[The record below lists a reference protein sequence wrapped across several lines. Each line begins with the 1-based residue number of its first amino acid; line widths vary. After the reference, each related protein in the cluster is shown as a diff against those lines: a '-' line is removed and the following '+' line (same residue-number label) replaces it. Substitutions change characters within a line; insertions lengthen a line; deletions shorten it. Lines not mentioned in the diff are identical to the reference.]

1 MASGYREALD
11 SARRIIGGWRAVGRV
26 CGGISGEAVRR
37 WWVND
42 CPPRTEYTGET
53 DYGPAISR
61 ATGGAVKAE
70 ALRPAKR
77 KPKGWKKAA

>member
-1 MASGYREALD
+1 MDGYKQALD
-11 SARRIIGGWRAVGRV
+11 SAKEILGGYKGIGQV

-37 WWVND
+37 WYVRG

-53 DYGPAISR
+53 DYASLIAK
-61 ATGGAVKAE
+61 ATRHAVKRE
-70 ALRPAKR
+70 ALRPETR